1 MYRACVYRVLTVCD
15 QRLMCAGPSSE
26 LLVCVPH
33 RPSTLPVPWEEVL
46 NGGGGGSE
54 SGQATPDADE
64 YDMRLGQL
72 QVRQRTVTS
81 CNPL

>member
-1 MYRACVYRVLTVCD
+1 M
-15 QRLMCAGPSSE
+15 
-26 LLVCVPH
+26 CVPH

-46 NGGGGGSE
+46 SGGGAGSE

-72 QVRQRTVTS
+72 QVWQPLQRMVSKDLTGLL
-81 CNPL
+81 CCGAW